1 MSGMSL
7 WSRWKFQRKFF
18 FMKDK
23 QLQILEKS
31 LELVP
36 FDGWSD
42 STMRQATKECG
53 MDENYAK
60 ILFPEGVGQLVDF
73 FMRQI
78 DEQMLLVFSEKKID
92 TMRVRDRISFAVRTR
107 LEICSE
113 YKPTIKQTV
122 SFYAMPQNVLRAT
135 KTLWKTVDSIWYA
148 AGDDASD
155 FNHYTKRVSLAA
167 VYSSTLLYW
176 LNDTPDHENT
186 WQFLDRRIGNVMQFH
201 KAKSNAVEMLKRVF

>member
-1 MSGMSL
+1 MSL